1 MTMYMIVFGE
11 LVRAYGARSMRLS
24 LFQIG
29 VFSNPWIQP
38 AVFSA
43 VALTFFVGHV
53 PGVRDVFD
61 MQFLTGREYA
71 FCLGLCPLPL
81 VVDEITKTVYRRIGY
96 GVRPKSRMLEQRPS
110 RRSCSARA
118 ASRATST
125 RCRSSPTSTAS
136 STNRD
141 WLLSAV
147 LSPN

>member
-29 VFSNPWIQP
+29 VFSNPWMQP

-43 VALTFFVGHV
+43 VGLTFFVGHV

-81 VVDEITKTVYRRIGY
+81 VVDEIIKTVYRRIGY
-96 GVRPKSRMLEQRPS
+96 GVRPKSRMLEQI
-110 RRSCSARA
+110 A
-118 ASRATST
+118 AESEKLQRKGSLKGDEFAL
-125 RCRSSPTSTAS
+125 PQLAH
-136 STNRD
+136 
-141 WLLSAV
+141 AHKH
-147 LSPN
+147 